1 MGHRSHTKSE
11 KLLDS
16 VNSDSA
22 GPSDPMLVTDFR
34 HVILSVAGANNPDL
48 TVQVKG
54 AVTDDNPDFSS
65 AANADN
71 PWDYVQTI
79 NLNDESSNS
88 GDGGITF
95 SGTDAVEL
103 LEINTNLLTWI
114 AVEVTSH
121 TAGNVTVVAKATG
134 N

>member
-11 KLLDS
+11 VLLDS
-16 VNSDSA
+16 VNSATA

-34 HVILSVAGANNPDL
+34 HVVLAVAGANSPDL

-54 AVTDDNPDFSS
+54 AITDDKPDFSS
-65 AANADN
+65 AADADN

-88 GDGGITF
+88 GDGGISF
-95 SGTDAVEL
+95 SGTAAVEQ
-103 LEINTNLLTWI
+103 LEINKNLLTWV

-121 TAGNVTVVAKATG
+121 TNGNATVVAKATG